1 MGSDPELSP
10 RETAILQVRVANPT
24 ASTRQLSAILEGS
37 YGIELSHTRIN
48 EILQELVERGVYRA
62 TMFPDCS
69 LFHHYLFRIAFHHPN
84 VADAL
89 EDAHRFLAQDP
100 HILMFFTADTDY
112 SWQVI
117 AQFHREAQMDR
128 WVRAF
133 VHRHGSVIDR
143 FHTTML
149 HDIHTFRTD
158 ARVFDDILEETETG
172 RNYLDIAAR
181 RGNSVGSPMD
191 TD

>member
-24 ASTRQLSAILEGS
+24 ASARRLSAILEGS

-48 EILQELVERGVYRA
+48 EILRELAQRGLFRA
-62 TMFPDCS
+62 TMFPDCR
-69 LFHHYLFRIAFHHPN
+69 LFHHFLFRIAFHHPN
-84 VADAL
+84 VAEGL
-89 EDAHRFLAQDP
+89 EDAHRFLVQDP
-100 HILMFFTADTDY
+100 HVLMFFTADSDY

-117 AQFHREAQMDR
+117 AQFRRGEQMDR
-128 WVRAF
+128 WIRAF
-133 VHRHGSVIDR
+133 FYRHGDVIDR

-149 HDIHTFRTD
+149 HDVHTFRTD
-158 ARVFDDILEETETG
+158 ARVFDDVLEETETG
-172 RNYLDIAAR
+172 RDYLDVAAG
-181 RGNSVGSPMD
+181 RGNGGGTPMD